1 MCLQSLQYRDSVGN
15 TIEENSG
22 VFSLSEYASCHQQG
36 YAGSKTLLQQNLSV
50 LNQECWLT
58 QVGWYNSHKMVMCVI
73 YKDVCH
79 GDFNAENK
87 HCHHDAV
94 QGRIAVRMT
103 MEAAVTCAYIV
114 KWDSHLPACVHV
126 L

>member
-1 MCLQSLQYRDSVGN
+1 VYYGLQSLQYRDSVGN

-36 YAGSKTLLQQNLSV
+36 YAGSKTLLQQ
-50 LNQECWLT
+50 CWLT
-58 QVGWYNSHKMVMCVI
+58 QVGRYNSHKMVMCAI

-87 HCHHDAV
+87 HCHRDAV
-94 QGRIAVRMT
+94 QGRIAVRVT

-114 KWDSHLPACVHV
+114 RWDSHLPACVHV